1 MVRRRDILKGVMIGA
16 AVNTSGAART
26 PTLGLLAPVDAFI
39 PSEANI
45 LYPRGVRFR
54 GVSLGLARMTPEG
67 YDQVIERIAPMAK
80 ELAQQGAAAIT
91 LMGTSLSFYK
101 GAAFNRELTQRIA
114 LASGCPAVTMSTAVI
129 EGLRNV
135 GGKRL
140 AVATAYNEEVNR
152 RLQSFLIEEGFE
164 VLVVRGLGVE
174 RVEDIHSVTRDG
186 LFKFSVDVF
195 EAANGADALLVSCG
209 GLHTLDLLEPLEHRC
224 KVPVVSSLPH
234 ALRAGVRLLGLSGQ
248 VQGYG
253 TLLSQRGM

>member
-1 MVRRRDILKGVMIGA
+1 
-16 AVNTSGAART
+16 VNSSGAAST
-26 PTLGLLAPVDAFI
+26 PTLGLLAPVDSFI
-39 PSEANI
+39 PPEANI
-45 LYPRGVRFR
+45 LYPRVVRFQ

-67 YDQVIERIAPMAK
+67 YDQVIDRIAPMAK
-80 ELAQQGAAAIT
+80 MLARGGAAAIT
-91 LMGTSLSFYK
+91 LMGTSLSFYM

-114 LASGCPAVTMSTAVI
+114 QASGLPAVTMSTAVI

-152 RLQSFLIEEGFE
+152 RLQAFLIEEGFE
-164 VLVVRGLGVE
+164 VLAIRGLGVE

-186 LFKFSVDVF
+186 LFKFSAEVF
-195 EAANGADALLVSCG
+195 EAADGADAMLVSCG
-209 GLHTLDLLEPLEHRC
+209 GLHTLELLEPLERRC

>member
-1 MVRRRDILKGVMIGA
+1 MNSYSA
-16 AVNTSGAART
+16 ECT
-26 PTLGLLAPVDAFI
+26 PTLGLLAPVDSFI
-39 PSEANI
+39 PPEANI
-45 LYPRGVRFR
+45 LYPRGVRFE

-67 YDQVIERIAPMAK
+67 YDLVIDRIAPMAK
-80 ELAQQGAAAIT
+80 LLAQQGAAAIT
-91 LMGTSLSFYK
+91 LMGTSLSFYQ

-114 LASGCPAVTMSTAVI
+114 LASGRPVVTMSTAVI

-135 GGKRL
+135 GGRRL

-152 RLQSFLIEEGFE
+152 RLQAFLIEEGFE
-164 VLVVRGLGVE
+164 VLVIRGLGVE

-186 LFKFSVDVF
+186 LFEFSAGVF
-195 EAANGADALLVSCG
+195 AAANGADALLVSCG
-209 GLHTLDLLEPLEHRC
+209 GLHTLELLEPLEHRC

-253 TLLSQRGM
+253 SLLAQCGM